1 MDQVYFCPV
10 CGYVTDDEILTV
22 MRMERKCRFC
32 HSDLQGTGKDH
43 DSFWKRSDDRQERR
57 RLLKCL
63 KETVREEYVYNN
75 PLFDKAKYE
84 AREQEDHERIE
95 RNKAGLNP
103 LDNLPKCPTCG
114 STNLSRL
121 SGVGMI
127 TMFGGFGVT
136 DGNAGKTI
144 KCNNCG
150 YSW

>member
-95 RNKAGLNP
+95 RNKAGPVSYTHLT
-103 LDNLPKCPTCG
+103 LPT
-114 STNLSRL
+114 T
-121 SGVGMI
+121 
-127 TMFGGFGVT
+127 
-136 DGNAGKTI
+136 
-144 KCNNCG
+144 
-150 YSW
+150 